1 MWVIYEVLLVISLI
15 LLLPSAVWRRRLPH
29 AGWSMRLGR
38 YPQSVTEALHGR
50 PSLWVH
56 AVSVGEV
63 QAAGPLL
70 PLLRQADPDSP
81 LVLSTITPGG
91 FQMASRLLANGG
103 GVPIYFP
110 LDLRGC
116 VTRALDAIRP
126 RVLLLMES
134 ELWPMTIRLAKARGI
149 RIAVINGRVSLRAF
163 QRYLAIKPLVLG
175 MLHRVDAFLMQSQA
189 DADRILRLGA
199 PAERVHVIGNLKW
212 DASLGSRPTP
222 QAVQETAARLGL
234 NGRELLV
241 VAGSTHRGEER
252 LVLDAF
258 RALRASHPEA
268 RLILAPRHLERV
280 AEVEALVRHAGFTT
294 TRLSQAQPAGPW
306 DAGIVDTFGQL
317 ASYYSLAT
325 IVFIGGSLVPHGGQN
340 PLEAASLGKPIV
352 LGPFMHNFE
361 AITHQLLAHHAAR
374 QLSSGE
380 RLAPLLAELVENP
393 AAAHAMSARAQEL
406 TERFRGAAQRTLD
419 ALKPLLSQ

>member
-1 MWVIYEVLLVISLI
+1 MWILYELLLVIGFI
-15 LLLPSAVWRRRLPH
+15 LLLPKALWRRRVPH

-38 YPQSVTEALHGR
+38 YPRAVVETLGGR
-50 PSLWVH
+50 PSIWVH

-70 PLLRQADPDSP
+70 PLLRQAYPGCP

-91 FQMASRLLANGG
+91 FQIASRLLADGG
-103 GVPIYFP
+103 SVPIYFP

-116 VTRALDAIRP
+116 VTRALEALRP
-126 RVLLLMES
+126 KALLLMES

-163 QRYLAIKPLVLG
+163 QRYLAIKPLAIG
-175 MLHRVDAFLMQSQA
+175 MLRRVDVFLMQSQA
-189 DADRILRLGA
+189 DADRIIQLGA
-199 PAERVHVIGNLKW
+199 PAERVHALGNLKW

-222 QAVQETAARLGL
+222 QTVQDTAAGLGL
-234 NGRELLV
+234 NGRERLI

-252 LVLDAF
+252 IVLDAF

-280 AEVEALVRHAGFTT
+280 AEVEALVRRAGFTT
-294 TRLSQAQPAGPW
+294 IRLSEARGQAPW
-306 DAGIVDTFGQL
+306 DAGIVDAFGQL
-317 ASYYSLAT
+317 AVYYGLAT
-325 IVFIGGSLVPHGGQN
+325 VVFIGGSLIPHGGQN
-340 PLEAASLGKPIV
+340 PLEAAGLGKPIV
-352 LGPFMHNFE
+352 FGPFMHNFE
-361 AITHQLLAHHAAR
+361 TITHQLLAHHAAR
-374 QLSSGE
+374 QLTGGE
-380 RLAPLLAELVENP
+380 YLAPLLEDLLANP
-393 AAAHAMSARAQEL
+393 AQAHAMSIRAQEL

-419 ALKPLLSQ
+419 ALRSLLG